1 MDTNPLPEIL
11 SRLPKQFAPILA
23 EPDKYRL
30 QILYTQ
36 IDRDSNNQ
44 PSFSQYDFNLKM
56 DEYFYPASSVK
67 LAATALALEKLN
79 DLNIAGLDKS
89 SPLTIDSASAGQTAV
104 TGDSSAASG
113 KASIAHYIKK
123 ILLVSDNDAFNRL
136 FEFVG
141 QRDFNQRLWEKGMT
155 DTKILRRLSV
165 PGTPEMQQYGNP
177 FNFYDGEKLIY
188 QQPQSYNPDKMQ
200 VRMDGVKQGRGYMS
214 GDKLI
219 EESIDFSHSNYTPL
233 PDLHGVLRRIIF
245 PESYPPAQRFRL
257 TDEDYLFLRR
267 YLSMLPRE
275 SDDPKY
281 PDSLTQIDGNAKTL
295 MFGDRK
301 EKIPPRIRIFSKSGG
316 AYGYLIENAYIVDF
330 KENVEFFL
338 TAVIQV
344 NDNQIYND
352 DTYEYDTVGKPFLA
366 ALGRAVYNFERNRKK
381 EYPPDLSKFQRIH
394 QSN

>member
-11 SRLPKQFAPILA
+11 SQLPKQFAPILA

-36 IDRDSNNQ
+36 IDRNSDNQ
-44 PSFSQYDFNLKM
+44 PSFSQYDFNLKT

-67 LAATALALEKLN
+67 LAATALALENLN
-79 DLNIAGLDKS
+79 DLNIAGLNKF

-104 TGDSSAASG
+104 TGDSSAANG

-177 FNFYDGEKLIY
+177 FNFYNGEKLIY
-188 QQPQSYNPDKMQ
+188 LQPQSYNPDKMQ
-200 VRMDGVKQGRGYMS
+200 VEMDGVKQGRGYMS
-214 GDKLI
+214 GGKLV
-219 EESIDFSHSNYTPL
+219 EEPIDFSHSNYTPL
-233 PDLHGVLRRIIF
+233 PELHGVLRRIIF

-257 TDEDYLFLRR
+257 TDEDYQFLRR
-267 YLSMLPRE
+267 YLAMLPRE
-275 SDDPKY
+275 SDDPAY

-301 EKIPPRIRIFSKSGG
+301 EKIPPQIRIFSKSGG

-338 TAVIQV
+338 TVVIQV

-366 ALGRAVYNFERNRKK
+366 ALGRAVYNFERSRKK

-394 QSN
+394 QTN